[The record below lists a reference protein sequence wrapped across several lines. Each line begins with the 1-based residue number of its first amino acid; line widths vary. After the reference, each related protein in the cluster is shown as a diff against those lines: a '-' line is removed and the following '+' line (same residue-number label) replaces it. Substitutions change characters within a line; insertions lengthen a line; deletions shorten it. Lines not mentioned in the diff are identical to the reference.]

1 MSPAFT
7 KSPSVP
13 GNRFGIMEPGSLAD
27 FRGYRLNAEEANSR
41 IKSMLAGSTPFMV
54 GRFGSGELRAV
65 WRWRVRR
72 EKPLLEKLFREIVRK
87 EKVFFTRS
95 REESLERVAGFF
107 PLNRGSV
114 HDFSRLM
121 VEMMPKVDLLG
132 SWVRGEN
139 YFHEE
144 LAGVAVTDLE
154 GLEPFFVS
162 NPWSRALEGKRVL
175 VIHPFAD
182 SIGRQY
188 TQRRKIFPDLEILP
202 EMDLDI
208 IRAVQTGGWNHA
220 GLSNWFEGLKLMTE
234 QALSRDFDVA
244 LVGCGAYGF
253 PLSAMLKRE
262 GRSAIHLGGALQ
274 LLFGIKGAR
283 WEEQRPELNKYY
295 NAHWIRPL
303 PGDTPNNFE
312 HMERGAY
319 W

>member
-7 KSPSVP
+7 KTSSVP
-13 GNRFGIMEPGSLAD
+13 GNRFGILDPGSLAD
-27 FRGYRLNAEEANSR
+27 FRGFRLNAEEANSK
-41 IKSMLAGSTPFMV
+41 ITSMLSGPTPFMV

-72 EKPLLEKLFREIVRK
+72 EKPLLEKLFRELVRK
-87 EKVFFTRS
+87 EKIFFTRS
-95 REESLERVAGFF
+95 RHESLERVAGFF
-107 PLNRGSV
+107 PLHRSSV
-114 HDFSRLM
+114 GDFSRLM
-121 VEMMPKVDLLG
+121 VEMMPQVDLLG

-139 YFHEE
+139 YFQEE
-144 LAGVAVTDLE
+144 LAGAAVTDLE
-154 GLEPFFVS
+154 SVEPFFVS

-182 SIGRQY
+182 SIRHQY
-188 TQRRKIFPDLEILP
+188 TRRRKIFPDLEILP

-208 IRAVQTGGWNHA
+208 IRAVQTGGWNQG
-220 GLSNWFEGLKLMTE
+220 GLKNWFEGLNLMTE

-262 GRSAIHLGGALQ
+262 GRSAIHLGGVTQ

-283 WEEQRPELNKYY
+283 WEKQRPELDTYY

-303 PGDTPNNFE
+303 PGDTPRNFQ
-312 HMERGAY
+312 HMEGGAY